1 MLIEYLTGG
10 VAQMS
15 KYIFFILRAKTI
27 ITFMIILLLVIVSL
41 VIGVNK
47 INLFSFNNRKEL
59 NQPEREV
66 QEQNQL
72 KEVTKELKGDIKIV
86 INTYSK
92 RLALYL
98 DGEVYKSYPVAIG
111 KATTKTPVGEWA
123 IITKSKNW
131 GGGFGTRWL
140 GLNVPWGIYG
150 IHGTN
155 KPGSIGRAAS
165 HGCIRMH
172 NNHVE
177 ELFELVPR
185 KTRVKIIGRRLSID
199 VNHELNPGQTGLAVM
214 QLQDNLKKYG
224 FEPSYM
230 DARYGPS
237 TVKAVRE
244 LESQFGLK
252 TDGKAD
258 WNVIYLIDLPK

>member
-1 MLIEYLTGG
+1 MGRSGLMARFKFLII
-10 VAQMS
+10 
-15 KYIFFILRAKTI
+15 KRKTLI
-27 ITFMIILLLVIVSL
+27 IIIVIILALIIGMKILSYKPVFSPVVKNNSNYNTLQQEESQRQQLLSAD
-41 VIGVNK
+41 
-47 INLFSFNNRKEL
+47 KEL
-59 NQPEREV
+59 EG
-66 QEQNQL
+66 
-72 KEVTKELKGDIKIV
+72 ELRIE

-92 RLALYL
+92 QLVLYK
-98 DGEVYKSYPVAIG
+98 DGEIYKSYPVAVG
-111 KATTKTPVGEWA
+111 KSTTKSPVGEWA

-131 GGGFGTRWL
+131 GGGFGSRWL

-172 NNHVE
+172 NQHVE
-177 ELFELVPR
+177 ELYELIPR
-185 KTRVKIIGRRLSID
+185 KTRVKIIGQRKSID
-199 VNHELNPGQTGLAVM
+199 VNHELTPGQTGLAVM

-237 TVKAVRE
+237 TVKAVQK
-244 LESQFGLK
+244 LETQFGLK
-252 TDGKAD
+252 CDGRAD